1 MLYSISM
8 FHCYTVAVTDDTV
21 IDLEI
26 VPKIIEILKLGLT
39 LKYTNLSPH
48 CTPASMENDAR
59 SLLEKSWPTW
69 ISPGICTLHPNADL
83 QKLPLR
89 NHYLQHAHPWGRLV
103 DETLTFSAHCHAF
116 GNPDHKMS

>member
-48 CTPASMENDAR
+48 CT
-59 SLLEKSWPTW
+59 
-69 ISPGICTLHPNADL
+69 
-83 QKLPLR
+83 
-89 NHYLQHAHPWGRLV
+89 
-103 DETLTFSAHCHAF
+103 
-116 GNPDHKMS
+116 